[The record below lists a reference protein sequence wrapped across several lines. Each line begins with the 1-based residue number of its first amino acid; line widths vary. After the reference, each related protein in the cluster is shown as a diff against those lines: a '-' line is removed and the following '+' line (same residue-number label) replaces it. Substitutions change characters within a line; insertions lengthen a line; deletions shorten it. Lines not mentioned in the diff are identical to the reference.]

1 MGNTKGTLFILSAPS
16 GAGKTSLVKALTEQL
31 PDVLVSVSF
40 TTRPRRD
47 GEQDGIDYNFVSAET
62 FEQMLQQ
69 GDFLE
74 EAMVF
79 GNRYGTSQSWVT
91 QQLAAGQDVI
101 LEIDWQG
108 AAQVRRLA
116 PDSVSIFILPP
127 SKTTLRSRLEGR
139 GQDDPATINRRMAQA
154 VDEMSHY
161 AEYDYLLINDQFGQ
175 ALQQLVS
182 IFQAQRLT
190 ITKQQ
195 HAARDLLT
203 ELLAE

>member
-1 MGNTKGTLFILSAPS
+1 MSELNLDYGLKTDSIQTDKGSNQEWAKVIVLLGLAVYFTYVVLTGNITNYVNERFAWLSYVAIVIYLLL
-16 GAGKTSLVKALTEQL
+16 G
-31 PDVLVSVSF
+31 
-40 TTRPRRD
+40 
-47 GEQDGIDYNFVSAET
+47 
-62 FEQMLQQ
+62 
-69 GDFLE
+69 
-74 EAMVF
+74 
-79 GNRYGTSQSWVT
+79 
-91 QQLAAGQDVI
+91 LAT
-101 LEIDWQG
+101 
-108 AAQVRRLA
+108 
-116 PDSVSIFILPP
+116 PDSGSIVILPP